1 MPNVK
6 IYVDD
11 TLLPSCR
18 DRLVGSLGRIR
29 ENLCKDLVVDC
40 AACQFAV
47 ISVAA
52 LPDLPR
58 VNVEIQLMPR
68 PERTRDLLVSVCAML
83 REIIGDAAG
92 THVAV
97 RMTALDPQTYIAL
110 K

>member
-11 TLLPSCR
+11 TLLPACR
-18 DRLVGSLGRIR
+18 DRLLGSLRQ
-29 ENLCKDLVVDC
+29 LCDRLCEELSVDR

-47 ISVAA
+47 ISVSAM
-52 LPDLPR
+52 PELPR
-58 VNVEIQLMPR
+58 VNVEMQILPR
-68 PERTRDLLVSVCAML
+68 PERTRDRLVSVCGMM
-83 REIIGDAAG
+83 RDMIGDATG

-97 RMTALDPQTYIAL
+97 RMTALDPETYITL